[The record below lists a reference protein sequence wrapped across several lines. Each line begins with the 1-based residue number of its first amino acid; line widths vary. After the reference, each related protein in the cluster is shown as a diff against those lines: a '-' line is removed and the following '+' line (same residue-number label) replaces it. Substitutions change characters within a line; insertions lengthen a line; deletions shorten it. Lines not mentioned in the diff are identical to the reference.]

1 MKFKKM
7 LALVLACVMM
17 LGLLA
22 GCGGSNA
29 GGSKETPDTTEKQ
42 VVSEIETV
50 NTERAS
56 TLNSDE
62 KAEKLTVAIGSDP
75 QDLLPCNYNTGDR
88 KYIFRLIYQGLFYVP
103 SNDVYEPLIAKG
115 YTEVDELHW
124 DVEIYDNVYDSKG
137 NHITADDVVYSYDY
151 LQTTGYAVKY
161 NYYESI
167 EKIDDYTVRFTWSKP
182 LTGLGAVDF
191 VLGSTIIFDKDEF
204 EKGNFATDPVGTGRY
219 VVESFTSGS
228 SVVCTLNENYWQADA
243 ELAAAETIQ
252 SNVKTVQFDVI
263 AETASQIMALQTGK
277 VDYIVSCPATSV
289 DVFLE
294 GGEYAEDFNVI
305 NVDTGMWY
313 YITPN
318 QYEGKIGAD
327 KNFRLACYYALD
339 NNMIAK
345 AIGNA
350 TALTTIGYEKTLDAP
365 EEWFSEETYINTYDP
380 AKAADYLA
388 QSSYNGEKIRIMGD
402 NSATAKAA
410 LTVIQ
415 QMLMNVGIDSEL
427 VIVEANM
434 LPNYCADT
442 EAWELY
448 FTFGSGATSN
458 IINGLNRILNRDEY
472 GNHMSFGFIGDDDM
486 DALFNEA
493 YSKTGHNDESMTAL
507 KDYLLENAYHNW
519 LFTTYN
525 YAVASNRIAEVVF
538 FPGGSQPNFSSF
550 EFYLD

>member
-1 MKFKKM
+1 MKFKKT

-22 GCGGSNA
+22 GCSGSHA
-29 GGSKETPDTTEKQ
+29 GGEAAPETTEKK
-42 VVSEIETV
+42 VESEVEPID
-50 NTERAS
+50 TERAS

-88 KYIFRLIYQGLFYVP
+88 KYIFKLIYQSLFFVP

-137 NHITADDVVYSYDY
+137 NHITADDVVYSYEY

-161 NYYESI
+161 NYYAGI

-182 LTGLGAVDF
+182 LSGLGAVDF

-204 EKGNFATDPVGTGRY
+204 EKGNFATNPVGTGRY

-228 SVVCTLNENYWQADA
+228 SVVCTINENYWQTE
-243 ELAAAETIQ
+243 ELAAREGVQA
-252 SNVKTVQFDVI
+252 NVKCVQFDVI
-263 AETASQIMALQTGK
+263 AESASQIMALQTGK
-277 VDYIVSCPATSV
+277 VDYIISCPATSV
-289 DVFLE
+289 TAFLE
-294 GGEYAEDFNVI
+294 GGEYAENFNVI

-327 KNFRLACYYALD
+327 RNFRLAVYYALD

-345 AIGNA
+345 AVGNASALPTIGN
-350 TALTTIGYEKTLDAP
+350 EKTLDIPAD
-365 EEWFSEETYINTYDP
+365 WLTEETYINTYDP
-380 AKAADYLA
+380 AKAAEYLA
-388 QSSYNGEKIRIMGD
+388 QSSYSGEKLRLMGD
-402 NSATAKAA
+402 NSATAKSA

-442 EAWELY
+442 ESWELY
-448 FTFGSGATSN
+448 FTFGSGVTSN

-486 DALFNEA
+486 DALFTEA
-493 YSKTGHNDESMTAL
+493 YSKAGHNDSSMTAL
-507 KDYLLENAYHNW
+507 KNYLLENAYHDW

-525 YAVASNRIAEVVF
+525 YAVASDRIAEVVF
-538 FPGGSQPNFSSF
+538 LPGGSVPNFSSF